1 MPEIVPCY
9 LSLLFLASA
18 HFTAGQ
24 WVDVGY
30 EHVIT
35 KESYY
40 QLFRFDPLLIFF
52 VTYCLLTLKQ
62 ANTMSLILSL
72 LNLLSVRTGFFFF
85 IFYDFQ

>member
-1 MPEIVPCY
+1 MSEIVPCY
-9 LSLLFLASA
+9 LSLLFLARA

-52 VTYCLLTLKQ
+52 CHLLFADLEASKYHVI
-62 ANTMSLILSL
+62 NS
-72 LNLLSVRTGFFFF
+72 FF
-85 IFYDFQ
+85 IEFVEC

>member
-1 MPEIVPCY
+1 MSEIVPCY

-35 KESYY
+35 K
-40 QLFRFDPLLIFF
+40 DPLLIFF
-52 VTYCLLTLKQ
+52 VTYCLLTSKQ